1 MKERKKNVDRV
12 FFFFF
17 SLTFFSSS
25 FLSHFFL
32 LLALE
37 SSFQQKEAD
46 FCKIMIDLWGLI
58 DEVTGN
64 SEGGKEREVLRS
76 RSRSKRATGGKKGK
90 KEIMWSRRKLRILFK
105 TRQGARGDVMGRCDG
120 TTASARE
127 RRGSS
132 RRDRSRWKRSRFFL
146 QARKSVTLFSKKR
159 LRSVNLLA
167 FDNFYEKNDDRPST
181 LDCHLPSGAVSMSA
195 NQSPAKSGERERE
208 KETKEEQ
215 KREKKKRRR
224 RRVFFSE
231 VEEEEVEKKITFFRR
246 SKRNNCAC
254 LLQRHSP
261 RRSATEGR

>member
-76 RSRSKRATGGKKGK
+76 RSVFLLGGRTNEPFSISRSL
-90 KEIMWSRRKLRILFK
+90 SSSLFPLPP
-105 TRQGARGDVMGRCDG
+105 
-120 TTASARE
+120 SA
-127 RRGSS
+127 
-132 RRDRSRWKRSRFFL
+132 
-146 QARKSVTLFSKKR
+146 
-159 LRSVNLLA
+159 
-167 FDNFYEKNDDRPST
+167 P
-181 LDCHLPSGAVSMSA
+181 
-195 NQSPAKSGERERE
+195 
-208 KETKEEQ
+208 
-215 KREKKKRRR
+215 
-224 RRVFFSE
+224 
-231 VEEEEVEKKITFFRR
+231 
-246 SKRNNCAC
+246 
-254 LLQRHSP
+254 
-261 RRSATEGR
+261 